1 MYSKYFLKNI
11 FKNNHRGFYRRNIS
25 VGIWQ
30 WLPQSP
36 MILQTDI
43 LGRYFTFTDN
53 FTNGLNPSVF
63 GSTSHNDR
71 RMYRRISSVGISNT
85 HRQLYRRY
93 VSISMSQYHRQDKS
107 VSIFQAGTFFL
118 RAISVCKTISKCF
131 FLFFRPI

>member
-1 MYSKYFLKNI
+1 
-11 FKNNHRGFYRRNIS
+11 
-25 VGIWQ
+25 
-30 WLPQSP
+30 

-131 FLFFRPI
+131 FFVFPTDITMDDGITDERKADRLIPSVKTSVNKLPTNS